1 MLNLRAILGVL
12 LLLGAPAIARA
23 AEEDGQVDL
32 ATQDLVQQGI
42 QLRRSGKDEA
52 ALRAFLDAEARSPSS
67 VRVLLHVTAAAQA
80 TGRWLL
86 AHQYLQK
93 AAQYRSDPYYQ
104 RHRASVQA
112 VEDAVAQRVGQLRVI
127 GTPSGAEVLINGE
140 VVGTLPMDG
149 PRPLVVGSYLLEV
162 RKPGY
167 FSVRR
172 PFEIV
177 GGAHPSQEAVELKPA
192 PPARGATGAARTSGG
207 AKPIGETPAGRSTS
221 PLRARWVTFA
231 LAGTGVALM
240 ATSGVAFAIREH
252 EASRWNDDERCLDG
266 ANPSRTRQQL
276 CADTRSDAKTAERVG
291 IVTGVLGLGLGG
303 AALAHWLSTSERE
316 NEHAGGL
323 PACDIGLGS
332 VACRGTF

>member
-1 MLNLRAILGVL
+1 MLNLRTILGIL
-12 LLLGAPAIARA
+12 LLLGAPAVARG
-23 AEEDGQVDL
+23 AEEDDQVDP

-93 AAQYRSDPYYQ
+93 AAQHRSDPYYQ
-104 RHRASVQA
+104 RHLVSVQA
-112 VEDAVAQRVGQLRVI
+112 VENAVAQRVGQLRVI
-127 GTPSGAEVLINGE
+127 GAPSGAEVLVNGE

-149 PRPLVVGSYLLEV
+149 PRTLEVGSYLLEV
-162 RKPGY
+162 RKLGY

-177 GGAHPSQEAVELKPA
+177 GGTHLSQEAVELTRAA
-192 PPARGATGAARTSGG
+192 PTRDAAGEARASGS
-207 AKPIGETPAGRSTS
+207 AKPSSEAPAGHSTS

-231 LAGTGVALM
+231 LAGTSVALL
-240 ATSGVAFAIREH
+240 ATSGVAFVIRER
-252 EASRWNDDERCLDG
+252 EADRWNDDDRCLDG
-266 ANPSRTRQQL
+266 ANPSLTRQQL
-276 CADTRSDAKTAERVG
+276 CGDNRSDAKTAERVG
-291 IVTGVLGLGLGG
+291 IVTGVLGVGLGG
-303 AALAHWLSTSERE
+303 AALAHWLLTSERGQT
-316 NEHAGGL
+316 HGSRR
-323 PACDIGLGS
+323 PACEIGLGS

>member
-1 MLNLRAILGVL
+1 MLNLRTILGIL
-12 LLLGAPAIARA
+12 LLLGAPAMAQG
-23 AEEDGQVDL
+23 AEEDGQVDP

-93 AAQYRSDPYYQ
+93 AAQHRSDPYYQ
-104 RHRASVQA
+104 RHRVSVQA
-112 VEDAVAQRVGQLRVI
+112 VEDAVAQRVGQLRVV
-127 GTPSGAEVLINGE
+127 GAPSGAEVLVNGE
-140 VVGTLPMDG
+140 VVGTLPMDV
-149 PRPLVVGSYLLEV
+149 PRPLEVGSYQLEV
-162 RKPGY
+162 RKSGY

-177 GGAHPSQEAVELKPA
+177 GGAHLSQEAVELKPA
-192 PPARGATGAARTSGG
+192 APARDAAGEARASGS
-207 AKPIGETPAGRSTS
+207 AKPSSEAPAGRGAS
-221 PLRARWVTFA
+221 PLRARWITFA

-240 ATSGVAFAIREH
+240 ATSGVAFAIRER
-252 EASRWNDDERCLDG
+252 EASRWNDNERCLDG
-266 ANPSRTRQQL
+266 ANPSLTRQQL
-276 CADTRSDAKTAERVG
+276 CGDTRSDAKTAERVG

-303 AALAHWLSTSERE
+303 AALAHWLATSERGQE
-316 NEHAGGL
+316 RTGRL